1 MVAVLSPSP
10 DFMKDVFVLIVIRV
24 TAIPSVTQTQTV
36 RAILSLYRWN
46 NIAILLQLQNAHMA
60 VINITAEVKEIC
72 SLTSNYIP
80 MFIPDAT
87 LKKFGRTAL
96 NTNTYYYPNCFQ
108 IQIVTKYILFHINY
122 NLRCIIWFLSLL
134 CLCDLICTFGLV
146 LAFDIAN

>member
-24 TAIPSVTQTQTV
+24 TAIPSVTQTPTV
-36 RAILSLYRWN
+36 RAMLSLYRWN

-60 VINITAEVKEIC
+60 VINITAEVKAIC

-87 LKKFGRTAL
+87 LNMFGRTAL
-96 NTNTYYYPNCFQ
+96 MDPPAQ
-108 IQIVTKYILFHINY
+108 
-122 NLRCIIWFLSLL
+122 NLYHFFLVSL
-134 CLCDLICTFGLV
+134 
-146 LAFDIAN
+146 